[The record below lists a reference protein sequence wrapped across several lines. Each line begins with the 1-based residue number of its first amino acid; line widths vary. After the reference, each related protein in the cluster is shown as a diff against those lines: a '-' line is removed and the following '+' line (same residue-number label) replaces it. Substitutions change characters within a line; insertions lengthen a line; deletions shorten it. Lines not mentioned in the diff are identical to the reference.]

1 MRQRG
6 ISTVPTLL
14 LAACG
19 GLAVTAVMMS
29 WVVVEVETPEGFH
42 FKAPVPLVALRCA
55 AGCVPT
61 GSVQMPELPSELREQ
76 KDAILSVLREL
87 EACPD
92 ATLVEVAAPDADV
105 RIVKKGG
112 DVLVDVQAEDAAVH
126 VTVPVDRLTG
136 VLDRWDWQHL
146 EPELAFDLLAAGRG
160 DLVNVEAEGASVRV
174 AIW

>member
-29 WVVVEVETPEGFH
+29 WVVVEVKTPDGLH

-61 GSVQMPELPSELREQ
+61 DSMQLPELPPELREQ
-76 KDAILSVLREL
+76 KDAVLSVLREL

-112 DVLVDVQAEDAAVH
+112 DVLVDVQAEDAVVH
-126 VTVPVDRLTG
+126 VAIPVDRLSR